1 MNILGFL
8 SAAILLTLMPG
19 PDILF
24 VITQSITRGKKA
36 GIIFACGLCTGLI
49 AHTAAVSLGLSLI
62 LYNSPVAFS
71 VLKYMGAA
79 YLIYLGVKSYIHRK
93 ENSLALPTAAG
104 VEYKLYRKGIL
115 MNILNPKVL
124 LFFIAFF
131 PQFVS
136 PTTENPAGELLILG
150 LLFMAQGIVI
160 FSLVALLADRLSR
173 RLMQNARFS
182 LIMHIIES
190 LVYIAIGISL
200 IFVSDRSILS
210 YPKYSRYI
218 GRDVTGFLG
227 FVYICNLDQNGCF
240 FHTTKARVYGSP
252 KGFHGR

>member
-1 MNILGFL
+1 MRPFIDFDAGAGYFIRDH
-8 SAAILLTLMPG
+8 AKYYP
-19 PDILF
+19 
-24 VITQSITRGKKA
+24 GKKA

-93 ENSLALPTAAG
+93 ENINFGG
-104 VEYKLYRKGIL
+104 VPEGNSDEYTESEGAVVLYCI
-115 MNILNPKVL
+115 
-124 LFFIAFF
+124 F

-136 PTTENPAGELLILG
+136 PTTGEPGRRVTDTGIAFYGAGHCYILVG
-150 LLFMAQGIVI
+150 
-160 FSLVALLADRLSR
+160 SLAADRLSR

-190 LVYIAIGISL
+190 LVYFAIGISL
-200 IFVSDRSILS
+200 IFVT
-210 YPKYSRYI
+210 
-218 GRDVTGFLG
+218 V
-227 FVYICNLDQNGCF
+227 
-240 FHTTKARVYGSP
+240 
-252 KGFHGR
+252 

>member
-1 MNILGFL
+1 
-8 SAAILLTLMPG
+8 MPG

-49 AHTAAVSLGLSLI
+49 THTAAVSLGLSWI

-79 YLIYLGVKSYIHRK
+79 YLIYLGVKSFIHRK
-93 ENSLALPTAAG
+93 ENSLALPTVAG

-136 PTTENPAGELLILG
+136 PAAENPAGELLVLG
-150 LLFMAQGIVI
+150 LLFMAQAIVI
-160 FSLVALLADRLSR
+160 FSLIALLADRLSR
-173 RLMQNARFS
+173 RLMQNVHFS

-190 LVYIAIGISL
+190 LVYFVIGISL
-200 IFVSDRSILS
+200 IFV
-210 YPKYSRYI
+210 
-218 GRDVTGFLG
+218 V
-227 FVYICNLDQNGCF
+227 V
-240 FHTTKARVYGSP
+240 
-252 KGFHGR
+252 

>member
-49 AHTAAVSLGLSLI
+49 AHTVAVSLGLSLI
-62 LYNSPVAFS
+62 LYNSPVAFT
-71 VLKYMGAA
+71 VLKFLGAA
-79 YLIYLGVKSYIHRK
+79 YLIYLGIKSLIHRK
-93 ENSLALPTAAG
+93 ENSLALPPSSG

-131 PQFVS
+131 PQFVNHS
-136 PTTENPAGELLILG
+136 SENPAGELLLLG
-150 LLFMAQGIVI
+150 LLFMAQAIVI
-160 FSLVALLADRLSR
+160 FSFVALLADRLSR
-173 RLMQNARFS
+173 RLMQNPNFS

-190 LVYIAIGISL
+190 LVYFAIGISL
-200 IFVSDRSILS
+200 IFVT
-210 YPKYSRYI
+210 
-218 GRDVTGFLG
+218 V
-227 FVYICNLDQNGCF
+227 
-240 FHTTKARVYGSP
+240 
-252 KGFHGR
+252 

>member
-1 MNILGFL
+1 M
-8 SAAILLTLMPG
+8 
-19 PDILF
+19 
-24 VITQSITRGKKA
+24 
-36 GIIFACGLCTGLI
+36 
-49 AHTAAVSLGLSLI
+49 
-62 LYNSPVAFS
+62 AFS

-93 ENSLALPTAAG
+93 ENSLALPTATG

-136 PTTENPAGELLILG
+136 PATENPAGELLILG
-150 LLFMAQGIVI
+150 LLFMHRPVI
-160 FSLVALLADRLSR
+160 FTLVALLADRLSR

-190 LVYIAIGISL
+190 LVYFAIGISL
-200 IFVSDRSILS
+200 IFVT
-210 YPKYSRYI
+210 
-218 GRDVTGFLG
+218 V
-227 FVYICNLDQNGCF
+227 
-240 FHTTKARVYGSP
+240 
-252 KGFHGR
+252 

>member
-71 VLKYMGAA
+71 VLKYMGAT

-93 ENSLALPTAAG
+93 ENSLALPSATG

-136 PTTENPAGELLILG
+136 PATENPAGELLILG

-190 LVYIAIGISL
+190 LVYFAIGISL
-200 IFVSDRSILS
+200 IFVT
-210 YPKYSRYI
+210 
-218 GRDVTGFLG
+218 V
-227 FVYICNLDQNGCF
+227 
-240 FHTTKARVYGSP
+240 
-252 KGFHGR
+252 

>member
-36 GIIFACGLCTGLI
+36 GIIVACGLCTGLI

-93 ENSLALPTAAG
+93 ENSLALPSATG

-136 PTTENPAGELLILG
+136 RATENPAGELLLLG
-150 LLFMAQGIVI
+150 LLFMAQAIVI
-160 FSLVALLADRLSR
+160 FTLVALLADRLSR

-190 LVYIAIGISL
+190 LVYFAIGISL
-200 IFVSDRSILS
+200 IFVT
-210 YPKYSRYI
+210 
-218 GRDVTGFLG
+218 V
-227 FVYICNLDQNGCF
+227 
-240 FHTTKARVYGSP
+240 
-252 KGFHGR
+252 

>member
-1 MNILGFL
+1 
-8 SAAILLTLMPG
+8 MPG

-93 ENSLALPTAAG
+93 ENSLALPSATG
-104 VEYKLYRKGIL
+104 VEYKLYRKG
-115 MNILNPKVL
+115 ILNPKVL

-136 PTTENPAGELLILG
+136 PATENPAGELLILG

-190 LVYIAIGISL
+190 LVYFAIGISL
-200 IFVSDRSILS
+200 IFVT
-210 YPKYSRYI
+210 
-218 GRDVTGFLG
+218 V
-227 FVYICNLDQNGCF
+227 
-240 FHTTKARVYGSP
+240 
-252 KGFHGR
+252 